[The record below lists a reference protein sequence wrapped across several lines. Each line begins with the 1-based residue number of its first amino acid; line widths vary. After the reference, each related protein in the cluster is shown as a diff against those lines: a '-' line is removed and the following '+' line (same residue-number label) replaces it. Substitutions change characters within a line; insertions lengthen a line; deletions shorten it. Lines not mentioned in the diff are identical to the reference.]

1 MKTLQEVNLDND
13 FLFAKVM
20 ADTEICKMVLETILR
35 INIEKVELLVE
46 QNTIQNILT
55 SKGVRL
61 DVYVKDDKGSV
72 FVCEMQTGKGKELPK
87 RTRYYQGNI
96 DLDLL
101 SKGERY
107 VDLKRS
113 YIIFI
118 CTFDPFGQNRYCYT
132 FEETCTEDKSLLL
145 GDETKKIFLNTKG
158 QIGEADSALRD
169 FLGYVEHSTQ
179 EYANTVTSDL
189 VKAVHDKVTTVKEN
203 KEMEAAFMKTL
214 LWEQETRDE
223 AWQQGLQEG
232 RQEER
237 EYFLSLLKQDLT
249 TEEIQERLNSKE
261 QRNGSR

>member
-1 MKTLQEVNLDND
+1 
-13 FLFAKVM
+13 M
-20 ADTEICKMVLETILR
+20 ADTKICKMVLETILK

-46 QNTIQNILT
+46 QNTIQNLPA

-61 DVYVKDDKGSV
+61 DVYVKDDKGTV

-107 VDLKRS
+107 ADLKQS

-132 FEETCTEDKSLLL
+132 FEETCTEDKNLLL

-158 QIGEADSALRD
+158 SIGETDTSLRD
-169 FLGYVEHSTQ
+169 FLGYVEDSTP

-189 VKAVHDKVTTVKEN
+189 VKAIHEKITLIKEN
-203 KEMEAAFMKTL
+203 KDMEAAYMKTL

-223 AWQQGLQEG
+223 AWQQGRQEG
-232 RQEER
+232 RQER
-237 EYFLSLLKQDLT
+237 DKYFLSLLKQGLS
-249 TEEIQERLNSKE
+249 TEEIQKRLQSGE
-261 QRNGSR
+261 